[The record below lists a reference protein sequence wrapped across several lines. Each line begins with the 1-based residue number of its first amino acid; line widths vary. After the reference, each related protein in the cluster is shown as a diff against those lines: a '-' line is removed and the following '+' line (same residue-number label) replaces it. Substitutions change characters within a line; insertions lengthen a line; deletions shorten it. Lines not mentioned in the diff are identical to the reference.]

1 MKRAIQQYLE
11 NPLAQRLL
19 VGDYIEGD
27 VIRVDLKD
35 GEISFGKLQ
44 TVKAAV

>member
-1 MKRAIQQYLE
+1 ME
-11 NPLAQRLL
+11 NPLAQQVL
-19 VGDYIEGD
+19 VGNYVEGD

-44 TVKAAV
+44 SVKAAV